1 MTAKTRHLPARTAG
15 FTLIEM
21 LIALALIGLLT
32 AALFGG
38 LRFAARAS
46 DRANAAA
53 DHATD
58 LATAYSFLQAQL
70 GNAQPYP
77 ATADPKDQQI
87 LFDGA
92 PDHIEVITTS
102 PSRLAMGGFFHLHLT
117 VVDVGGELRLIAE
130 WREPPRKDEAPP
142 DSVLKPSILLD
153 HLRGVGFA
161 FFGTT
166 DPESPSDWHDRWQGV
181 SALPKMIRLRVEFAD
196 GWQVPDLI
204 VAPRLAAGAGVN
216 G

>member
-1 MTAKTRHLPARTAG
+1 MRRKLHRPPAQTAG

-21 LIALALIGLLT
+21 LIALVLIGLLT

-46 DRANAAA
+46 DRATAAA
-53 DHATD
+53 DHAAD
-58 LATAYSFLQAQL
+58 LATTYSFLQAQL

-92 PDHIEVITTS
+92 PDQIEVITTS
-102 PSRLAMGGFFHLHLT
+102 PSRLAMGGFFHLHLA
-117 VVDVGGELRLIAE
+117 VIDVGGELRLLAE
-130 WREPPRKDEAPP
+130 WREPPRQDEAPP
-142 DSVLKPSILLD
+142 DTVLKPSILLD
-153 HLRGVGFA
+153 HLRGVRFA

-166 DPESPSDWHDRWQGV
+166 DPESPSDWHDRWQGAT
-181 SALPKMIRLRVEFAD
+181 ALPKMIRLRVEFAD

-204 VAPRLAAGAGVN
+204 VAPRLAAGPGVN

>member
-1 MTAKTRHLPARTAG
+1 MTAKCRRSPARTAG

-21 LIALALIGLLT
+21 LIALVLIGLLT

-46 DRANAAA
+46 DRATAAA
-53 DHATD
+53 DHAAD

-77 ATADPKDQQI
+77 ATADPKEQHI
-87 LFDGA
+87 LFNGA
-92 PDHIEVITTS
+92 PDQIEVITTS
-102 PSRLAMGGFFHLHLT
+102 PSRLAMGGFFHLHLA
-117 VVDVGGELRLIAE
+117 VINVGDGLRLLAE
-130 WREPPRKDEAPP
+130 WREPPRDNEAP
-142 DSVLKPSILLD
+142 SNTVLKPSILLD
-153 HLRGVGFA
+153 HLRGVRFA

-166 DPESPSDWHDRWQGV
+166 DSESPSDWHDRWQGAT
-181 SALPKMIRLRVEFAD
+181 ALPKMIRLRVEFAD

-204 VAPRLAAGAGVN
+204 VAPQLAAGAGVN